1 MADYKSEYKPY
12 GTDTTPKV
20 VINERPKLRPFIVSD
35 KAEEAI
41 DKVSRDRAT
50 RKELERQAVAP
61 EPVVKDKPG
70 GRTQAEEDRATRL
83 EVKRQAVAPK
93 PVSSVPKVTP
103 EGPVVSDQTQAEIET
118 GRRMLSRNRS

>member
-20 VINERPKLRPFIVSD
+20 VVNERPKLRPFIVSD
-35 KAEEAI
+35 KAEEVI
-41 DKVSRDRAT
+41 NKVSMDRAT

-61 EPVVKDKPG
+61 EPVIKDKPG

-83 EVKRQAVAPK
+83 EVKRQTVAPK
-93 PVSSVPKVTP
+93 PVPSVPKVTQ
-103 EGPVVSDQTQAEIET
+103 EGPAMPDQTLAEMET
-118 GRRMLSRNRS
+118 GRRMLARSRS

>member
-1 MADYKSEYKPY
+1 MADFKPEYKPY
-12 GTDTTPKV
+12 KPYTPEKDTSKVTETPKV

-41 DKVSRDRAT
+41 DKVVS
-50 RKELERQAVAP
+50 
-61 EPVVKDKPG
+61 
-70 GRTQAEEDRATRL
+70 DRATRL

-93 PVSSVPKVTP
+93 PVSSVPKVTQ
-103 EGPVVSDQTQAEIET
+103 EGPAMSDQTLAEMET